1 MMDTLSMAADL
12 AAAGIDKKH
21 AEAQARVIASAVE
34 KQYDEVATK
43 DFVRSEISAVR
54 SEISAVRSEISAAK
68 FAITCW
74 VVGTGIALAALS
86 VTVLG
91 LWIG

>member
-1 MMDTLSMAADL
+1 MT
-12 AAAGIDKKH
+12 AAGIDKKH
-21 AEAQARVIASAVE
+21 AEAQAKVIASAVE

-54 SEISAVRSEISAAK
+54 SEISAAK
-68 FAITCW
+68 FSVICW

>member
-21 AEAQARVIASAVE
+21 AEAHARVIASAVE

-43 DFVRSEISAVR
+43 DFVRSEISA
-54 SEISAVRSEISAAK
+54 AK
-68 FAITCW
+68 FTIICW
-74 VVGTGIALAALS
+74 VVGTGIALGALS